1 MMNANLPADGPRR
14 RQAGFTLVE
23 LLVAAMITVVALS
36 LAVTLLGPT
45 SVAFH
50 ALPEATDTQQ
60 RLRIAAAALTD
71 DIAAAGAGPLLGWGA
86 SAQPSWPAVLPCRW
100 TGAPLAS
107 TPGGCARD
115 DAITLVTMPAGAP
128 QGVIAEASGP
138 SSPLKIAPLSACDPS
153 RPACRLDAGSRAI
166 LIDGAGGWDV
176 FVVTSVSADGREIG
190 HEQAPLSRAARPG
203 ALAGAV
209 EVRAYSLK
217 PDAASNALQLR
228 RGYGGSSD
236 SPLVDQVTGLSF
248 AYLAEAAP
256 PMVRAGGS
264 PDDRST
270 TYGPL
275 PPPVGT
281 DNVDDAWPA
290 GENCVFR
297 LEGTRQVSRLE
308 ALPPDVYGLAT
319 VPIAAL
325 NDGPWCPD
333 AASPNRWDADL
344 LRIRVV
350 RVALRVQPSS
360 PAVRGVVAGPGSL
373 VLPLDAG
380 RWVPDLEV
388 RFDVALRN
396 RTR

>member
-1 MMNANLPADGPRR
+1 MSARVPANGPRR

-36 LAVTLLGPT
+36 LAVALVGPT

-50 ALPEATDTQQ
+50 ALPEATDNQQ
-60 RLRIAAAALTD
+60 RLRIAAAAIAD
-71 DIAAAGAGPLLGWGA
+71 DIAAAGAGPILGWGA
-86 SAQPSWPAVLPCRW
+86 TALPSWPAVLPCRW

-107 TPGGCARD
+107 MPGGCARD
-115 DAITLVTMPAGAP
+115 DAITLVTVPASAP
-128 QGVIAEASGP
+128 QGVITGASG
-138 SSPLKIAPLSACDPS
+138 SGGLLHIAPLSACEPAQ
-153 RPACRLDAGSRAI
+153 PACRLDTGSRAL
-166 LIDGAGGWDV
+166 LIDGAGAWDV
-176 FVVTSVSADGREIG
+176 FLVTSVSADGRQIG
-190 HEQAPLSRAARPG
+190 HAQATLSRAASPG
-203 ALAGAV
+203 SLIGAV

-217 PDAASNALQLR
+217 LDAASHVMQLR
-228 RGYGGSSD
+228 RGYGGASD
-236 SPLVDQVTGLSF
+236 SPVVDQVTGLSF

-256 PMVRAGGS
+256 PLVMAAGS

-275 PPPVGT
+275 PPSPGA
-281 DNVDDAWPA
+281 DNVDDGWPA

-297 LEGTRQVSRLE
+297 LEGTQQVSRLE
-308 ALPPDVYGLAT
+308 ALPPDADGLAT
-319 VPIAAL
+319 LPLAAL

-360 PAVRGVVAGPGSL
+360 PAVRGVTAGQGPP
-373 VLPLDAG
+373 VLPLDAR

-396 RTR
+396 RAR